1 MNKPQLTS
9 CKGKQSNID
18 AKVGHVSFLNGHR
31 YPRKIENTCSQQ
43 QQASQ
48 PFFYLKMLF
57 SPCNN
62 LEHNSTKSV
71 LSVGVKDSS
80 LSRDTLYLLEMKT
93 ELGQMHDAQLTQ

>member
-1 MNKPQLTS
+1 
-9 CKGKQSNID
+9 
-18 AKVGHVSFLNGHR
+18 
-31 YPRKIENTCSQQ
+31 
-43 QQASQ
+43 
-48 PFFYLKMLF
+48 MLF

-80 LSRDTLYLLEMKT
+80 VSRDTLYLLEMKT